1 MDEFDPVV
9 EALEYTV
16 TRFQRMA
23 EGAQEA
29 LKRWQAN
36 PVPETLAHIHMEVA
50 DAFVRMT
57 EDEEALLG
65 PWLEGMEDAVGVA
78 EYSKAFAEKAA
89 REQREQEEQ

>member
-1 MDEFDPVV
+1 MDEFVA
-9 EALEYTV
+9 EALEYAV
-16 TRFQRMA
+16 TRFQRKA

-36 PVPETLAHIHMEVA
+36 PAPETLAHIHMEVA

-65 PWLEGMEDAVGVA
+65 PWLEGMEDAVTVA
-78 EYSKAFAEKAA
+78 EYALAFAAKDA
-89 REQREQEEQ
+89 REQEKK